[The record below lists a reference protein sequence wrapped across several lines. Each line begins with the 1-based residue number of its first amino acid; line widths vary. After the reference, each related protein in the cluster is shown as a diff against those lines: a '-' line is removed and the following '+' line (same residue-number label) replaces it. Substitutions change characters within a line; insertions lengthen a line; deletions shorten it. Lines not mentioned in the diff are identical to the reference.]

1 MEKTRPI
8 GVMDSGV
15 GGLSVLRAL
24 QKAMP
29 QEDFLYIGDTARA
42 PYGVRDRETICRF
55 VGEMTD
61 WLERQEIRQ
70 LVVACNTITVLGE
83 ETIRAGHS
91 FPVIGMSRGVESVLQ
106 ATKNKKVGVL
116 ATDFTVQSGAH
127 KRDIQAVKPSIEVFA
142 VGCTKFV
149 PLIEG
154 DRFDTPELAA
164 AVNEYADILK
174 ARGVDTV
181 VLGCTHY
188 PFIRSGVEQAF
199 GPEVTIIDPA
209 EETALRAKR
218 QLQSAGQ
225 LKEQGRGHCVIGFT
239 GDVALGK
246 RLAQRM
252 VAADDACEFVQ
263 IRL

>member
-1 MEKTRPI
+1 M
-8 GVMDSGV
+8 
-15 GGLSVLRAL
+15 
-24 QKAMP
+24 
-29 QEDFLYIGDTARA
+29 
-42 PYGVRDRETICRF
+42 
-55 VGEMTD
+55 
-61 WLERQEIRQ
+61 
-70 LVVACNTITVLGE
+70 
-83 ETIRAGHS
+83 
-91 FPVIGMSRGVESVLQ
+91 
-106 ATKNKKVGVL
+106 
-116 ATDFTVQSGAH
+116 
-127 KRDIQAVKPSIEVFA
+127 
-142 VGCTKFV
+142 
-149 PLIEG
+149 
-154 DRFDTPELAA
+154 
-164 AVNEYADILK
+164 
-174 ARGVDTV
+174 
-181 VLGCTHY
+181 GCTHY

>member
-1 MEKTRPI
+1 
-8 GVMDSGV
+8 MD
-15 GGLSVLRAL
+15 
-24 QKAMP
+24 
-29 QEDFLYIGDTARA
+29 
-42 PYGVRDRETICRF
+42 
-55 VGEMTD
+55 
-61 WLERQEIRQ
+61 
-70 LVVACNTITVLGE
+70 
-83 ETIRAGHS
+83 
-91 FPVIGMSRGVESVLQ
+91 
-106 ATKNKKVGVL
+106 
-116 ATDFTVQSGAH
+116 
-127 KRDIQAVKPSIEVFA
+127 PSIEVFA

-154 DRFDTPELAA
+154 NRFDTPELAA